1 MRSSWGP
8 HKTVIELRAAA
19 TVNQLF
25 GVSGRPVELEG
36 NAPQLLIDHSKVW
49 FVDSGAVDLFFVD
62 IIDGKPS
69 GRRRHFVRV
78 EKDEMVMGV
87 PLLPTRVE
95 GQFVGLLAVGIGGTK
110 LLELTHNDLRR
121 FAKPLRGAMDSVHNL
136 IDTWIK
142 RLWVGLCPGGRPRG
156 SVELQPDVDTELK
169 PDEIAT
175 ASAKI
180 IWVSLLEGTVQ
191 IAGQTQLVAPP
202 ALQAMIP
209 LSRVGWFESKTP
221 VTVRLISRDRYYDW
235 DTEWTSLTFFHQV
248 VLATL
253 ARIREAELEHER
265 TLFVE
270 HDEVEKKAVDEAI
283 RKLAV
288 TYKPDL
294 EDQHVRVDDDDP
306 LVAACRQACAGA
318 GMVINAPPASDYEPT
333 VEEIARASQLRV
345 RKVLLGTKWW
355 KAATGPMVSFS
366 QDVGFPVGLVP
377 KRGKYHL
384 YDPLTSQTHKIN
396 SAVASNLIGH
406 AWQFYRPFPARALTA
421 IDVLRYAFYDNVR
434 DFISIV
440 VAGLLVGLFGLVVP
454 YASGELIDRIIPAAE
469 LGELFQ
475 MGLGLMAI
483 AVASTLTGLARDTAS
498 LRIET
503 RASSSVQAAV
513 WDRLLSLPVPF
524 FRQFSSGDLAVRAN
538 GIDSIRQSLSG
549 STMTALLSSV
559 FSLTSFGLLLFYSVK
574 LAAVAAALAL
584 GSVVLAIGVGIASV
598 RAQRKLET
606 LEGRISSLV
615 LELLT
620 GISKLRIAGAE
631 VRAFN
636 VWAKEF
642 SKQEQLA
649 YDVKDLQNKFD
660 VVEAVYPLLSTIA
673 IFYIVAQLASA
684 GTFSTGSF
692 MAFNA
697 AYGMFISSLLQMVGT
712 AIDLAHVVPTYE
724 RAKPM
729 LESVPEV
736 DDAKAHPG
744 QLRGEIRV
752 SHVRFRYAEGTPP
765 ALDDVDFTIAPGEFV
780 AVVGTSA
787 SGKSTLLRVML
798 GFEQPQ
804 SGGVFYDGQELSALD
819 VTAVRRQLGV
829 VLQNG
834 ELMAG
839 DIYENISGSRQLSLE
854 EVEEAVAA
862 AGLEEDIAAMPM
874 GLHTVISQ
882 GGRSLSGG
890 QRQRLLIA
898 RAIATAPRMIYF
910 DEATSALDNR
920 TQAIVSESL
929 DQLQATRV
937 VVAHRLSTIKN
948 ADRIIV
954 LERGRVVQMGV
965 YDDLVA
971 SEGVFAELAKRQI
984 A

>member
-513 WDRLLSLPVPF
+513 WDRLMSLPVPF

-729 LESVPEV
+729 LEAVPEV
-736 DDAKAHPG
+736 DEAKAHPG

>member
-513 WDRLLSLPVPF
+513 WDRLMSLPVPF